1 MRRFVHTFIID
12 ASALLHE
19 GLARIVAGTRFRL
32 MAHFRSLDEFPT
44 NLGNDSGL
52 ILIEL
57 HAESSAVLAQL
68 PSFKMGHEH
77 MRVVMLSDPLDPE
90 EVLTAIGSGADG
102 YLLKRQVSP
111 DGLLKSLDLVL
122 QGETILPQCFIQLI
136 RCRLHPQIEISP
148 ARQ

>member
-1 MRRFVHTFIID
+1 MRRFVQTFVID
-12 ASALLHE
+12 ASALFHE
-19 GLARIVAGTRFRL
+19 GLARIVAGTRFRI
-32 MAHFRSLDEFPT
+32 MAHFPSLNELPP

-57 HAESSAVLAQL
+57 HAGSSAVLAQL

-77 MRVVMLSDPLDPE
+77 MRVVMLSDRFDPE
-90 EVLTAIGSGADG
+90 EVLTAIDSGADG

-122 QGETILPQCFIQLI
+122 QGE
-136 RCRLHPQIEISP
+136 
-148 ARQ
+148 